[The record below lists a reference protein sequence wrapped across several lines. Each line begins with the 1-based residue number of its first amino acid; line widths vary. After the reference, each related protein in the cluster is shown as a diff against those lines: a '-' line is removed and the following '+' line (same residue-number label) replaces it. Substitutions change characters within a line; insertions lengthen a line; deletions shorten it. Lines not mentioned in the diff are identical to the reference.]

1 MLAVTATV
9 ATQDNFNNTL
19 NNKRTVPKSGEYF
32 SALIFLPLSFNE
44 DIFSCL
50 QFHSKSNSNT
60 VISISMLFIQ

>member
-32 SALIFLPLSFNE
+32 SALGMPSKKKLRIMRHLPIHLLKPSLP
-44 DIFSCL
+44 CL
-50 QFHSKSNSNT
+50 NRTKKYRT
-60 VISISMLFIQ
+60 